1 MCFSPFTFVPAGTG
15 EFKSEC
21 FMISH
26 QLSHARQGE
35 RGVFEFEELTSVG
48 FCAEYVRAK
57 FLRESIK

>member
-21 FMISH
+21 SMISH

-35 RGVFEFEELTSVG
+35 RGVFEFELTSVG